1 MRSYGQY
8 CALAKALDLVGDRWT
23 LLIVRELL
31 TRGACRYTDLRAG
44 LPDIATNLLVRRLRE
59 LEEAGI
65 VVRED
70 APPPVA
76 STLFSLTE
84 RGTGLVPAL
93 QELARWGAPLVA
105 KRVKGDTFRS
115 HWMALPLQWHLH
127 DSRPEAPPA
136 IIELRAGDEPL
147 SLEVS
152 GGAVRA
158 RFDRP
163 AKPDLVI
170 TGAPEVVVG
179 LLLGWHSVEAAESKG
194 LKTAGDK
201 EVLGRIAR
209 TRISPSNSLQELSNP

>member
-23 LLIVRELL
+23 LLVIRELL

-44 LPDIATNLLVRRLRE
+44 LPGIATNLLVQRLRE
-59 LEEAGI
+59 LEGAGI
-65 VVRED
+65 VVREN
-70 APPPVA
+70 AAPPVA
-76 STLFSLTE
+76 STLFRLTE

-105 KRVKGDTFRS
+105 KRAKGDAFCG
-115 HWMALPLQWHLH
+115 HWMALPLQWHLR
-127 DSRPEAPPA
+127 DSRPKAPPA
-136 IIELRAGDEPL
+136 TIELRTGDEPL

-179 LLLGWHSVEAAESKG
+179 LLLGWHSAEAAESKG
-194 LKTAGDK
+194 LKLAGDRD
-201 EVLGRIAR
+201 VLGRIAR
-209 TRISPSNSLQELSNP
+209 TQR